1 MVKLVNAAQMR
12 SENAADW
19 AGIGGAIAVPANGA
33 KHRAHVEAG
42 TAADAM
48 QHVALLYICEQFASA
63 IVEQDDVKFLGAVDL
78 IRFPRAADQRVI
90 ASDWLTGARGGKDR
104 PKQRKI
110 LEPRNYFFDAGERDM
125 NAGDAGAEAAIA
137 FVGGESNHSRIGN
150 QEISAADSHF
160 GREEIAAQRATS

>member
-42 TAADAM
+42 AAADAM
-48 QHVALLYICEQFASA
+48 QHVALLNVCEQFASA

-78 IRFPRAADQRVI
+78 IRLPRAADQSVI
-90 ASDWLTGARGGKDR
+90 ASDWLASAGGGEDG
-104 PKQRKI
+104 PKQRKV
-110 LEPRNYFFDAGERDM
+110 LEPRNHFFD
-125 NAGDAGAEAAIA
+125 
-137 FVGGESNHSRIGN
+137 
-150 QEISAADSHF
+150 
-160 GREEIAAQRATS
+160 